1 VWQGYAVTQIELDQ
15 RWTITGHI
23 NGGYL
28 AAVVAQAASDFF
40 DGAPPLTVSV
50 HFLAAARGG
59 GPADLEIE
67 ELRRRRLSTARVRL
81 RRDGEILLEALV
93 TTGSPKPT
101 ERELDDSQRPEVP
114 PWDRCART
122 LEGWDGE
129 AVGMDL
135 VRHVEMRLDP
145 EFAGVFGGAPQPV
158 AVARSWVAYAD
169 GSPADS
175 LLALAA
181 WDVLPPS
188 LWAAHVWSHA
198 PTVSAQLVLFPGE
211 IVGPLLVEAKAETL
225 AAGIADETARVWDAT
240 GRLVVSSRQTAV
252 VAPPYVPSA

>member
-1 VWQGYAVTQIELDQ
+1 MTRIELDQ
-15 RWTITGHI
+15 RWTITGHL

-28 AAVVAQAASDFF
+28 MAVVAQAASELF
-40 DGAPPLTVSV
+40 DGAPPLTVSA

-67 ELRRRRLSTARVRL
+67 ELRRRRLSTARVGL
-81 RRDGEILLEALV
+81 SRDGELLLEALV

-101 ERELDDSQRPEVP
+101 ERELDDSERPTVP
-114 PWDRCART
+114 SWDECVRT
-122 LEGWDGE
+122 LEGWDGD

-135 VRHVEMRLDP
+135 VRHLEMRLDP
-145 EFAGVFGGAPQPV
+145 SFARVFGGDPHPT

-169 GSPADS
+169 GTPADT

-211 IVGPLLVEAKAETL
+211 IVGPLLVEARAETL
-225 AAGIADETARVWDAT
+225 AAGIADETARVWDST

-252 VAPPYVPSA
+252 VAPPYVPPA